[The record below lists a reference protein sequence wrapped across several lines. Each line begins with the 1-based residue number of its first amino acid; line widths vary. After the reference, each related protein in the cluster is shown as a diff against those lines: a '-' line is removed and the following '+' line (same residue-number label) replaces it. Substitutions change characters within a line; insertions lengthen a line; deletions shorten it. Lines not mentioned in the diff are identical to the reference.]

1 MSQPNRI
8 DHQPA
13 FLLSATPWRET
24 SLLAELYSRDYGRV
38 AVVARSARKRQSELR
53 GVLVPFVPVSVSWYG
68 REELKTLHRAEWLG
82 GWPQPQNRALFSGLY
97 ANELVAKLTAREDPQ
112 PEIYA
117 ALAEVMRRIA
127 TEPQHAAAL
136 RHFEW
141 ALLRHSGL
149 APDLQCDA
157 AGRPLLAD
165 VRYFVRPEHPLL
177 PAAGAGQAETAGET
191 VGGAALLALRDGC
204 LEEAAHLQDIL
215 RLNRLLLDFCL
226 PAGIKSR
233 QVLQQIRQFR

>member
-1 MSQPNRI
+1 MSPATRI

-68 REELKTLHRAEWLG
+68 KEELKTLHRAEWLG

-97 ANELVAKLTAREDPQ
+97 ANELVARLTAREDPH

-117 ALAEVMRRIA
+117 ALFDVMRSIA
-127 TEPQHAAAL
+127 TEEAHAAAL
-136 RHFEW
+136 RCFEW
-141 ALLRHSGL
+141 ALLHHSGL
-149 APDLQCDA
+149 APDLRRDA
-157 AGRPLLAD
+157 GGAAVVAERQ
-165 VRYFVRPEHPLL
+165 YFVQPEYPLA
-177 PAAGAGQAETAGET
+177 PAGQSADNTGIT
-191 VGGAALLALRDGC
+191 VSGAALLALHSGS
-204 LEEAAHLQDIL
+204 LQEHAHLQEIL
-215 RLNRLLLDFCL
+215 RLNRLLLDFRL
-226 PAGIKSR
+226 PEGIKSR
-233 QVLQQIRQFR
+233 QVLQQIQQFR